1 MGFRQRDTEPFK
13 PNPNDSSMED
23 GGVETV
29 LLEKLMSCHGLGDI
43 VILLIQMFFII
54 L

>member
-29 LLEKLMSCHGLGDI
+29 RLEKLRS
-43 VILLIQMFFII
+43 
-54 L
+54 